1 MSRPPRVH
9 PLPEP
14 EIARL
19 AHEIAGH
26 AMVYPAVARL
36 WLDTF
41 PVDEQ
46 LRILALMPVP
56 AQRRCRH
63 PERFRQAGR

>member
-1 MSRPPRVH
+1 MSRPPRAH
-9 PLPEP
+9 PLPDV

-19 AHEIAGH
+19 AFEISGH

-41 PVDEQ
+41 AVDEQ

-56 AQRRCRH
+56 AQRRVKH
-63 PERFRQAGR
+63 PERFRSAGR